1 MMANKRPG
9 MESGEAGEAL
19 PLLSGRLHHAVAQ
32 RLATH
37 VVNGDYPPGHVFP
50 AEVEHAELLGV
61 SRSVLREAFRMLTAK
76 GLVSS
81 RPKAGTRVNERRKW
95 NLLDPDVLSWQIQC
109 GASDEFLRDLFELR
123 MVVEPQA
130 AEMAALR
137 RDERQLLDM
146 ANALDSMERYTLTS
160 PKGRA
165 ADIRFHE
172 LLMEATRNEM
182 LLALSNS
189 ISTAIA
195 STTAIK
201 HGMQDSPRDPMP
213 EHHALYAQIAEGN
226 PAKARKAMITLIE
239 LAHADT
245 QVALRR

>member
-1 MMANKRPG
+1 MADAG
-9 MESGEAGEAL
+9 LGEGIEGL
-19 PLLSGRLHHAVAQ
+19 PLPSGRLHHVVAQ
-32 RLATH
+32 RLATQI
-37 VVNGDYPPGHVFP
+37 VSGDIPTGQVFP
-50 AEVEHAELLGV
+50 AEVEHAEMLGV

-95 NLLDPDVLSWQIQC
+95 NLLDPDVLGWQIQC

-123 MVVEPQA
+123 LVVEPQA

-137 RDERQLLDM
+137 RDDRQLADM
-146 ANALDSMERYTLTS
+146 ANALDAMERFTLSTA
-160 PKGRA
+160 KGRA

-182 LLALSNS
+182 LQALSNS

-201 HGMQDSPRDPMP
+201 QSLDGSPRDAMP
-213 EHHALYAQIAEGN
+213 EHYALYTQIAERN
-226 PAKARKAMITLIE
+226 PRQARKAMIALIE

-245 QVALRR
+245 KIALKR